1 VTRIQPD
8 TPVLMRGPR
17 SVSSTTSRRRL
28 TASSTGLAALVLAGL
43 PMQASAVTV
52 AGDPTCVVVADD
64 HAGHTGEAGAP
75 SAARG
80 GEGPDHRPVSPAEQ
94 ARIERE
100 AARLAADGT
109 DARLAATRRIR
120 IPVRVHVMRAA
131 DEVTGEVS
139 DEQVE
144 AQVAVLNQ
152 TFRGAESEAAAT
164 TGFRFVLKGTDRYA
178 NDAWH
183 VDQKSRKYR
192 SRTRIGSRRTLNIWV
207 VDSPYLGI
215 ATFPWDVEHN
225 GEVDGVRVDFE
236 TLPGGSATDYDLG
249 KTATHEVGH
258 WLGLYHT
265 FQGGCSE
272 QNDRVEDTPAQAEPT
287 EGCPEGADT
296 CPDERGLDPIHNYM
310 DYSYDSCYDQFT
322 PGQKQRMRT
331 MWRAYRD

>member
-1 VTRIQPD
+1 
-8 TPVLMRGPR
+8 M
-17 SVSSTTSRRRL
+17 SSTTSRRRL

-43 PMQASAVTV
+43 PVQASAVTGPV
-52 AGDPTCVVVADD
+52 TGPDPLAGDPACVVAEDD
-64 HAGHTGEAGAP
+64 HAGEAGVP

-100 AARLAADGT
+100 AARLAGGAA
-109 DARLAATRRIR
+109 ARLATRRIT

-131 DEVTGEVS
+131 DEVTGEVT
-139 DEQVE
+139 DEQVA

-164 TGFRFVLKGTDRYA
+164 TGFRFVLKSTDRYA

-183 VDQKSRKYR
+183 VDDKSRKYR
-192 SRTRIGSRRTLNIWV
+192 SRTRIGSKKTLNIWIGGYA
-207 VDSPYLGI
+207 DYLGI
-215 ATFPWDVEHN
+215 ATFPWDVKRN
-225 GEVDGVRVDFE
+225 GSVDGVRVDYRS
-236 TLPGGSATDYDLG
+236 LPGGSATDYNLG

-258 WLGLYHT
+258 WLGLFHT
-265 FQGGCSE
+265 FQGGCSK
-272 QNDRVEDTPAQAEPT
+272 QNDRVEDTPAQAVPT

-296 CPDERGLDPIHNYM
+296 CPGKRGLDPIHNYM